1 MNAIESTSTRPYLIR
16 ALYDWCTD
24 NGLTPYVAVA
34 VDDSVQVP
42 RDYVKNGEIVLNISF
57 DATSSLKLGNDFIE
71 FKARFAGVARDI
83 MVPVGRVLAIYARE
97 NGQGMAFPV
106 DTSAD
111 GLQAGEPGATG
122 AAGEATGAGVADGT
136 GVGRSRSSALTRV
149 PAAEGGVKLQGC
161 EADLGPAYRGLD
173 GGHRC
178 TRCDPQSHGRHL
190 GSQPDQRPSGPALG
204 SAWRAHGLGLAGC
217 GTLCRHQWLSG

>member
-149 PAAEGGVKLQGC
+149 PAAEGDRPQLVSLDSPTSPLESAGDEEPPPPRPAGG
-161 EADLGPAYRGLD
+161 GPR
-173 GGHRC
+173 
-178 TRCDPQSHGRHL
+178 
-190 GSQPDQRPSGPALG
+190 PALK
-204 SAWRAHGLGLAGC
+204 RVK
-217 GTLCRHQWLSG
+217 